1 MQRRRQMIWWGSQ
14 AGVSLLVAAIL
25 SHWLTDPVGFFL
37 FAAAAGFFLGSLARC
52 QAAGNRSLLDPYRTR
67 ESWEPPDWWNRK
79 P

>member
-1 MQRRRQMIWWGSQ
+1 MIWWGSQ

-67 ESWEPPDWWNRK
+67 ESWEPPDWWNRN